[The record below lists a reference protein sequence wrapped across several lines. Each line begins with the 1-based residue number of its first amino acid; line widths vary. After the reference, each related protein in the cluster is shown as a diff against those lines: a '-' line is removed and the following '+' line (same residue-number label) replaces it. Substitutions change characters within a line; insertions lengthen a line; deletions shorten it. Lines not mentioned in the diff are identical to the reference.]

1 MRRPRL
7 RRPRTPRRKATAAR
21 ARRAAP
27 RPPVAARAAA
37 GATSA
42 RRRAVPVAARRRR
55 FSAGTLSTF
64 AESLA
69 STVRSS
75 EGEAEAP
82 EGFIS
87 YQVVISIAPIGAHGG
102 THTYATRGA
111 GGGRPLGGPRAV
123 SADADR
129 ESALY
134 SELRKYLLLCCAV
147 SHRINSNRRR
157 RDRWCRS
164 LCRLGFWPCCWPSP
178 RPSIPRHSKTQGNPR
193 YRAISHLPSPSRL
206 SSLPS
211 AFSSPFRVGSTYCQ
225 KTELHTMAARMSL
238 PLSLASVDPSSS

>member
-1 MRRPRL
+1 MVELEDASSIGVGLAQRCGLGPPCIRRETDREIY
-7 RRPRTPRRKATAAR
+7 TCVKKA
-21 ARRAAP
+21 
-27 RPPVAARAAA
+27 
-37 GATSA
+37 
-42 RRRAVPVAARRRR
+42 
-55 FSAGTLSTF
+55 
-64 AESLA
+64 
-69 STVRSS
+69 
-75 EGEAEAP
+75 
-82 EGFIS
+82 
-87 YQVVISIAPIGAHGG
+87 
-102 THTYATRGA
+102 YATRGA

-147 SHRINSNRRR
+147 SHRTNSNR
-157 RDRWCRS
+157 CRHVGAVLFS
-164 LCRLGFWPCCWPSP
+164 AVGFFLAMLLAVSP
-178 RPSIPRHSKTQGNPR
+178 RPSIPRHSKTQGNSR